1 MLSLSISQNGD
12 QPLADQIVAGI
23 KRQIHDRHLRPGAK
37 LPSIRNFANTYK
49 VSRFTVVEAYDRL
62 VAMGYL
68 RSRRGA
74 GFYTSDTSA
83 PADPARAA
91 PSDNLKR
98 NEELIWLIRRLLEA
112 DENAVLAGGPW
123 LPNSW
128 LDEAGIRQSLNVLA
142 RKNGAYL
149 LEYGHPFGYLPLRE
163 HMVLMLAGLGITA
176 SAGQILL
183 TQGTSQAL
191 EFVIRYLLK
200 PGDAAL
206 VDDPGYYNLFGN
218 LRLQGVEMLAVPRN
232 PDGPDVAILEKLAA
246 AHRPKVYFTQSV
258 MQNPTGTDMSPHV
271 AFKVLQAA
279 ERHNFTVVEDDIF
292 CDLQVRTTPRLATLD
307 QLNRVIYARSFS
319 KTLSGSLRVG
329 FLACSQDIAN
339 ELADI
344 KMLTSITTSQF
355 TERLIYLM
363 LVDGHYRKYL
373 SRLHERL
380 GEARLNVVRAFER
393 IGLEL
398 YVEPADGMFVWA
410 RFPHIDDSLAL
421 AEASQRHGI
430 MLAPGAVFRPHLERS
445 AWMRFNVSCLRRQAR
460 AGLAATA
467 DVEHG
472 DVAQTAAPP
481 PDTMASNFKLAQKIE
496 PSHAP
501 AANRDR
507 SNDGFPPT
515 ATSTAKIPGGRSTL
529 TQVFGG
535 NAQIAA
541 IRRRLGEPASST
553 LCCP

>member
-1 MLSLSISQNGD
+1 MLSLTISPRSG

-23 KRQIHDRHLRPGAK
+23 KRQIEDRHLRSGTK
-37 LPSIRNFANTYK
+37 LPSIRSFADSYG

-68 RSRRGA
+68 QSRRGS
-74 GFYTSDTSA
+74 GFYTAAPAAPAETSHPA
-83 PADPARAA
+83 PADGH
-91 PSDNLKR
+91 NR
-98 NEELIWLIRRLLEA
+98 NEELVWLVRRLLEA
-112 DENAVLAGGPW
+112 DENTLLAGGPW

-163 HMVLMLAGLGITA
+163 HLTLMLSGLGITVHP
-176 SAGQILL
+176 GQVLL

-191 EFVIRYLLK
+191 ELVIRYLLK

-206 VDDPGYYNLFGN
+206 VDDPGYYNMFGN
-218 LRLQGVEMLAVPRN
+218 LRLHGVQMLAVPRN
-232 PDGPDVAILEKLAA
+232 PDGPDIAILEKLAA

-279 ERHNFTVVEDDIF
+279 ESYNFMIVEDDIF
-292 CDLQVRTTPRLATLD
+292 CDLQVKTTPRLATLD

-329 FLACSQDIAN
+329 FVAGAQNIVTD
-339 ELADI
+339 LADI
-344 KMLTSITTSQF
+344 KMLTSLTTSQF
-355 TERLIYLM
+355 TERLVYLM

-393 IGLEL
+393 MGLEL
-398 YVEPADGMFVWA
+398 FVEPADGMFVWA
-410 RFPHIDDSLAL
+410 KFPHVEDSLTL
-421 AEASQRHGI
+421 AEAAQRDGI
-430 MLAPGAVFRPHLERS
+430 MLAPGAVFRPHLERTP
-445 AWMRFNVSCLRRQAR
+445 WMRFNVTACEDARVQRWLARQA
-460 AGLAATA
+460 ASKAT
-467 DVEHG
+467 
-472 DVAQTAAPP
+472 
-481 PDTMASNFKLAQKIE
+481 
-496 PSHAP
+496 
-501 AANRDR
+501 
-507 SNDGFPPT
+507 
-515 ATSTAKIPGGRSTL
+515 
-529 TQVFGG
+529 
-535 NAQIAA
+535 
-541 IRRRLGEPASST
+541 
-553 LCCP
+553 

>member
-1 MLSLSISQNGD
+1 MLSLTVSPRSD

-23 KRQIHDRHLRPGAK
+23 KRQIDDRHLRPGSK
-37 LPSIRNFANTYK
+37 LPSIRNFADSYN

-68 RSRRGA
+68 QSRRGS
-74 GFYTSDTSA
+74 GFYTAAA
-83 PADPARAA
+83 PAHADSAHPA
-91 PSDNLKR
+91 PSDNHKR
-98 NEELIWLIRRLLEA
+98 NEELVWLVRRLLEA
-112 DENAVLAGGPW
+112 DENTLLAGGPW

-149 LEYGHPFGYLPLRE
+149 LEYGNAFGYLPLRE
-163 HMVLMLAGLGITA
+163 HLALMLGSLGITA
-176 SAGQILL
+176 HPGQILL

-191 EFVIRYLLK
+191 ELVIRYLLK

-206 VDDPGYYNLFGN
+206 VDDPGYYNMFGN

-232 PDGPDVAILEKLAA
+232 PDGPDVATLEKLAA

-279 ERHNFTVVEDDIF
+279 ERHNFTIVEDDIF
-292 CDLQVRTTPRLATLD
+292 CDLQVKTTPRLATLD

-329 FLACSQDIAN
+329 LIACSPDIAG

-355 TERLIYLM
+355 TERLVYLM

-380 GEARLNVVRAFER
+380 GDARRNVVRAFER
-393 IGLEL
+393 MGLEL
-398 YVEPADGMFVWA
+398 FAEPADGMFVWA
-410 RFPHIDDSLAL
+410 RFPHIEDSLTL
-421 AEASQRHGI
+421 AEASQRDGI
-430 MLAPGAVFRPHLERS
+430 MLAPGAVFRPHLGRS
-445 AWMRFNVSCLRRQAR
+445 PWMRFNVAVCEDTRVQRWLQRQA
-460 AGLAATA
+460 AGAGGAAA
-467 DVEHG
+467 
-472 DVAQTAAPP
+472 
-481 PDTMASNFKLAQKIE
+481 
-496 PSHAP
+496 
-501 AANRDR
+501 
-507 SNDGFPPT
+507 
-515 ATSTAKIPGGRSTL
+515 
-529 TQVFGG
+529 
-535 NAQIAA
+535 
-541 IRRRLGEPASST
+541 
-553 LCCP
+553 

>member
-1 MLSLSISQNGD
+1 MLSLTVSRNSG
-12 QPLADQIVAGI
+12 QPLVDQIVGGI
-23 KRQIHDRHLRPGAK
+23 KRQIDDRHLRPGTK
-37 LPSIRNFANTYK
+37 LPSIRKFAGTYN

-68 RSRRGA
+68 QSRRGA
-74 GFYTSDTSA
+74 GFYTTAAASHTA
-83 PADPARAA
+83 ALPA
-91 PSDNLKR
+91 PSDNHKR
-98 NEELIWLIRRLLEA
+98 NEQLVWLIRRLLEA
-112 DENAVLAGGPW
+112 DENTLLAGGPW

-128 LDEAGIRQSLNVLA
+128 LDEVGIRQSLNVLA

-163 HMVLMLAGLGITA
+163 HLALMLAGLGITA
-176 SAGQILL
+176 HPGQILL

-191 EFVIRYLLK
+191 ELVSRYLLK
-200 PGDAAL
+200 SGDAAL
-206 VDDPGYYNLFGN
+206 VDDPGYYNMFGN

-232 PDGPDVAILEKLAA
+232 PDGPDIATLEKLAT

-292 CDLQVRTTPRLATLD
+292 CDLQVKTTPGLATLD
-307 QLNRVIYARSFS
+307 QLDRVIYVRIFS

-329 FLACSQDIAN
+329 FVACSQKVAN

-344 KMLTSITTSQF
+344 KMLTSITTSPF

-373 SRLHERL
+373 SRLRERL
-380 GEARLNVVRAFER
+380 GDARLNVVRAFER

-398 YVEPADGMFVWA
+398 FTEPGGGMFVWA

-421 AEASQRHGI
+421 AEQAQRDGI
-430 MLAPGAVFRPHLERS
+430 MLAPGTVFRPHLERS
-445 AWMRFNVSCLRRQAR
+445 PWLRFNVAVCEDTRVQLWLQRQA
-460 AGLAATA
+460 AHEAA
-467 DVEHG
+467 
-472 DVAQTAAPP
+472 
-481 PDTMASNFKLAQKIE
+481 
-496 PSHAP
+496 
-501 AANRDR
+501 
-507 SNDGFPPT
+507 
-515 ATSTAKIPGGRSTL
+515 
-529 TQVFGG
+529 
-535 NAQIAA
+535 
-541 IRRRLGEPASST
+541 
-553 LCCP
+553 

>member
-1 MLSLSISQNGD
+1 MLSLTVSRKSG

-23 KRQIHDRHLRPGAK
+23 KRQIDDRHLRPGSK
-37 LPSIRNFANTYK
+37 LPSIRNFAENYN

-62 VAMGYL
+62 VAMGCL
-68 RSRRGA
+68 QSRRGA
-74 GFYTSDTSA
+74 GFYTAAASA
-83 PADPARAA
+83 PTEAA
-91 PSDNLKR
+91 HPSPSDNYQR
-98 NEELIWLIRRLLEA
+98 NEELVWLIRRLLEA
-112 DENAVLAGGPW
+112 DENTLLAGGPW

-163 HMVLMLAGLGITA
+163 HLALMLGGIGITA
-176 SAGQILL
+176 HPGQILL
-183 TQGTSQAL
+183 TQGTSQAFEL
-191 EFVIRYLLK
+191 VMRYLLK

-232 PDGPDVAILEKLAA
+232 FDGPDIATLENLAA
-246 AHRPKVYFTQSV
+246 AHRPKIYFTQSV
-258 MQNPTGTDMSPHV
+258 MQNPTGTDMIPHV

-279 ERHNFTVVEDDIF
+279 ERHNFSIVEDDIF
-292 CDLQVRTTPRLATLD
+292 CDLQVKPTPRLATLD

-329 FLACSQDIAN
+329 FVACSQDIAN

-344 KMLTSITTSQF
+344 KMLTSITTSPF

-380 GEARLNVVRAFER
+380 GEARRNVVRAFEQ

-398 YVEPADGMFVWA
+398 FAEPDGGMFVWA

-421 AEASQRHGI
+421 AEASHRDGI
-430 MLAPGAVFRPHLERS
+430 MLAPGTVFRPHLERS
-445 AWMRFNVSCLRRQAR
+445 PWMRFNVAVCEDTRVQRWLQRQA
-460 AGLAATA
+460 ANKAA
-467 DVEHG
+467 
-472 DVAQTAAPP
+472 
-481 PDTMASNFKLAQKIE
+481 
-496 PSHAP
+496 
-501 AANRDR
+501 
-507 SNDGFPPT
+507 
-515 ATSTAKIPGGRSTL
+515 
-529 TQVFGG
+529 
-535 NAQIAA
+535 
-541 IRRRLGEPASST
+541 
-553 LCCP
+553 